1 MDSQKHTFKVSN
13 ESNSLF
19 GRGNKRAKTST
30 GLKNKKKLNANLIE
44 PNFPGFYNLIQIDAN
59 NSLKD
64 EPPDSKY
71 ILDNYDYDTALKYE
85 KRSIG
90 RIYYICLLSKTNI
103 LNTFYFKSNLEIQ
116 TIRLSLFIFNYSFDC
131 CLNALFYLNQKIS
144 DKYHYEDNL
153 LYTFTLI
160 NNLTITIFST
170 FLGFLLV
177 LLLGLLTNSKD
188 DIKNIFRKEEIKMRK
203 NKKYKINKTRKKMI
217 NNKLINIFKL
227 LKIKIAFYII
237 TESLLMLFFFYYI
250 TAFCG
255 VYQNT
260 QISWLLDCI
269 TSCFFSFIYEILYS
283 FVIAISYIAS
293 LKFKSKALYKISLFF
308 YDLG

>member
-188 DIKNIFRKEEIKMRK
+188 DIKDIFRKEEIKMRK
-203 NKKYKINKTRKKMI
+203 NKKYKINKKRKKQI
-217 NNKLINIFKL
+217 NNKLISIFKL
-227 LKIKIAFYII
+227 LKIKITFYII
-237 TESLLMLFFFYYI
+237 TESILMLFFFYYI
-250 TAFCG
+250 TAFCR

-269 TSCFFSFIYEILYS
+269 TSFFFSCIYEILYS
-283 FVIAISYIAS
+283 FVSAI
-293 LKFKSKALYKISLFF
+293 
-308 YDLG
+308 

>member
-217 NNKLINIFKL
+217 NNKLINIFKVKNKNCILHNNRIIINVIFFL
-227 LKIKIAFYII
+227 LYNC
-237 TESLLMLFFFYYI
+237 LLWSISKHTNYLVIRLHNILFFFIYI
-250 TAFCG
+250 
-255 VYQNT
+255 
-260 QISWLLDCI
+260 
-269 TSCFFSFIYEILYS
+269 
-283 FVIAISYIAS
+283 
-293 LKFKSKALYKISLFF
+293 
-308 YDLG
+308 